1 MFHFILEY
9 SPNDDWF
16 LYTGPLRRYKISPRR
31 EVPKS
36 IQCPDYAFHPEGISE
51 SEESANQNKDIPV
64 YTDEDIEQMKVVC
77 KLGRLVLDT
86 AHKAVQIG
94 ITTDELDQM
103 FMRQQLKMIAI
114 PPR

>member
-1 MFHFILEY
+1 
-9 SPNDDWF
+9 
-16 LYTGPLRRYKISPRR
+16 
-31 EVPKS
+31 
-36 IQCPDYAFHPEGISE
+36 
-51 SEESANQNKDIPV
+51 
-64 YTDEDIEQMKVVC
+64 MKVVC